1 MGNPIH
7 ISHLIYYLYLNN
19 IAGRLLMS
27 NNEIYIKASDACYF
41 TNTLVLC
48 TVCAV
53 VDSRTSNALINIF
66 RSFIPAVLVLFVLL
80 WISSEAVF
88 LTAFD
93 VSIINMQDISY

>member
-1 MGNPIH
+1 
-7 ISHLIYYLYLNN
+7 
-19 IAGRLLMS
+19 MS

-41 TNTLVLC
+41 TDMLVLC

-53 VDSRTSNALINIF
+53 VDSRTSKALINIF

-88 LTAFD
+88 PHC
-93 VSIINMQDISY
+93 I